1 MIEPLAPEL
10 KSLFD
15 EERSS
20 HPDRS
25 ELRTR
30 VLTKVE
36 TSIALGAGVVVLGAA
51 AQGITATGS
60 GAALSPLASFG
71 VVKVAIVSFVV
82 GGLLGGSTVA
92 IVDRTRARE
101 NRVEVPTDRD
111 RIQGGTISRVA
122 PPPPRWKPPRWKPP
136 RLSQLRFVRLQS
148 PSQPQNKPPAQRFK
162 TERSSPRGL
171 PKGTMHSS
179 AAMVT
184 RRLRGWQNTKR
195 ATLKVPFAK
204 SVKSWPS
211 RHLCRAI
218 DAKRQVS
225 ERLSFVFVLQRAR
238 GWLRWKRHFVKN
250 RRFLTTDDG
259 RNRSVTR

>member
-101 NRVEVPTDRD
+101 NRVEVPTDRG
-111 RIQGGTISRVA
+111 RNQGGTISRVA
-122 PPPPRWKPPRWKPP
+122 PPPPSLEAPSLEAPSIEPAPVRSPPIAVPAPK
-136 RLSQLRFVRLQS
+136 QS
-148 PSQPQNKPPAQRFK
+148 A
-162 TERSSPRGL
+162 
-171 PKGTMHSS
+171 S
-179 AAMVT
+179 AALQDREIESTWLAEGNNALLRGNGDEALTWVAKHKT
-184 RRLRGWQNTKR
+184 SYPEGALREEREILAIQALVSSNRREEASQRAAQFRLR
-195 ATLKVPFAK
+195 FAK
-204 SVKSWPS
+204 S
-211 RHLCRAI
+211 
-218 DAKRQVS
+218 
-225 ERLSFVFVLQRAR
+225 AR
-238 GWLRWKRHFVKN
+238 MAAVEAALREKP
-250 RRFLTTDDG
+250 
-259 RNRSVTR
+259 